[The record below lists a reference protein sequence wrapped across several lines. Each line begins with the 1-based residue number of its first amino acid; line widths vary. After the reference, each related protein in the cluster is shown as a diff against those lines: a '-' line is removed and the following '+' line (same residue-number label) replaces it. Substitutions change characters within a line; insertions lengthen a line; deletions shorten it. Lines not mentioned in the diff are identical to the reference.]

1 VLLTF
6 TVFLPLAGALALL
19 TLPRDRDRA
28 ARWLAVAFSLATFG
42 LAVAL
47 AVRFEVGQDG
57 FQLGVTADWVRSLG
71 VRFRLGVDGVSLP
84 LVLLTTVLAPL
95 AVTGSWRMSDRPRT
109 YLALLLVLETAM
121 LGVFVSLDLFLF
133 YIFWEAVLVPSYFLV
148 GSWGGPRR
156 IYAAVKF
163 FIYTLLGGLLMLVGI
178 VGLAYLH
185 AKATG
190 SPSFDYEA
198 LRDLGKNPVTQRW
211 LFLAFFAAF
220 AIKTPLVPLHSW
232 LPDAYVQA
240 PTTTTVLLAG
250 VMSKMGVYGFLRF
263 SLPLFPDAAH
273 WFQPLLLTLAVA
285 GILYCA
291 VVAAGQRDFKR
302 LVAYSSVS
310 HLGFIVLGIFAF
322 NVQGLQGGVF
332 YMVAHGLVIGGLF
345 FVTGMLLE
353 RRGTSE
359 IAAFGG
365 MQRSM
370 PRMAGVMLVITL
382 AAVALPGLVGF
393 VGEFL
398 TLIGAF
404 LANRAYAVLGAAGVI
419 LGAVYMLWA
428 YQRMWQ
434 GTLTTGPA
442 TATGPGPG
450 SGSGPGHSA
459 DLSGR
464 EWAIVV
470 PLLAAIIALG
480 MFPRPLLERIEPA
493 ARRVAQITAEA
504 RPGQAGSALKPLQHS
519 THTRTVTARGSGPGL
534 DGGPRAP
541 AGPDR

>member
-1 VLLTF
+1 VLLIF
-6 TVFLPLAGALALL
+6 TVFVPLAGALVLL
-19 TLPRDRDRA
+19 AVPRGQSGV
-28 ARWLAVAFSLATFG
+28 ARWLALAFSLATFG

-47 AVRFEVGQDG
+47 ALSFEVGRQG
-57 FQLGVTADWVRSLG
+57 FQLGVTANWVRSLG

-84 LVLLTTVLAPL
+84 LVLLTSVLGPL
-95 AVTGSWRMSDRPRT
+95 AVAGSWRMRDRQRS
-109 YLALLLVLETAM
+109 YLALLLVLESAL

-148 GSWGGPRR
+148 GVWGGPRR
-156 IYAAVKF
+156 IAAAVKF

-178 VGLAYLH
+178 VSLAYLH
-185 AKATG
+185 SKATG
-190 SPSFDYEA
+190 SFSFDYEA
-198 LRDLGKNPVTQRW
+198 LRDLSKNSVTQRW

-220 AIKTPLVPLHSW
+220 AIKTPLVPFHSW
-232 LPDAYVQA
+232 LPDTYVQA

-273 WFQPLLLTLAVA
+273 WFQPLLLTLAVVS
-285 GILYCA
+285 ILYGA
-291 VVAAGQRDFKR
+291 LVATGQRDFKR

-322 NVQGLQGGVF
+322 TVQGLQGGVF
-332 YMVAHGLVIGGLF
+332 YMVAHGLIIGGLF
-345 FVTGMLLE
+345 FVTGMLQE

-359 IAAFGG
+359 MAELGG
-365 MQRSM
+365 LQQVV
-370 PRMAGVMLVITL
+370 PRMAGVTLVITL

-404 LANRAYAVLGAAGVI
+404 LTHRAYAVVGALGVI

-434 GTLTTGPA
+434 GRLTREENRAIG
-442 TATGPGPG
+442 
-450 SGSGPGHSA
+450 
-459 DLSGR
+459 DLDGR

-480 MFPRPLLERIEPA
+480 IFPRPLLDRIEPA
-493 ARRVAQITAEA
+493 AQRVVQITTQAA
-504 RPGQAGSALKPLQHS
+504 GAGGVRGTSRGLPGGSGSGSALEE
-519 THTRTVTARGSGPGL
+519 TTRPQ
-534 DGGPRAP
+534 P
-541 AGPDR
+541 

>member
-1 VLLTF
+1 MLLTS
-6 TVFLPLAGALALL
+6 TVFLPLAGALVLL
-19 TLPRDRDRA
+19 CLPRGA
-28 ARWLAVAFSLATFG
+28 HGLARWLALAFSVATFG

-47 AVRFEVGQDG
+47 AVRFQIGEPG
-57 FQLGVTADWVRSLG
+57 FQLGVNASWVRSLG

-84 LVLLTTVLAPL
+84 LLLLTALLAPL
-95 AVTGSWRMSDRPRT
+95 AVVGSWRVQDRPRS
-109 YLALLLVLETAM
+109 YLALLLVLETAL
-121 LGVFVSLDLFLF
+121 LGVFVALDLFLF

-148 GSWGGPRR
+148 GSWGGERR

-163 FIYTLLGGLLMLVGI
+163 FVYTLLGGLLMLVGI

-198 LRDLGKNPVTQRW
+198 LRDLAKDPVTQRW
-211 LFLAFFAAF
+211 LFAAFFAAF

-263 SLPLFPDAAH
+263 SLPLFPNAAH
-273 WFQPLLLTLAVA
+273 WFQPLMLTLAVA

-291 VVAAGQRDFKR
+291 LVAAGQRDFKR

-322 NVQGLQGGVF
+322 NLQGLQGGVF
-332 YMVAHGLVIGGLF
+332 YMVAHGVVIGGLF
-345 FVTGMLLE
+345 FVTGMLAE

-359 IAAFGG
+359 MARLGG
-365 MQRSM
+365 LQRTM

-382 AAVALPGLVGF
+382 AAVALPGLIGF

-404 LANRAYAVLGAAGVI
+404 LTNRAAAVLGAGGVI

-434 GTLTTGPA
+434 GARTGEVSGGSEGA
-442 TATGPGPG
+442 APGRG
-450 SGSGPGHSA
+450 A
-459 DLSGR
+459 VDLDGR
-464 EWAIVV
+464 EWAIVL

-480 MFPRPLLERIEPA
+480 VFPRPLLQRIEPA
-493 ARRVAQITAEA
+493 TQRVVKITADA
-504 RPGQAGSALKPLQHS
+504 RTGQAGRALEAPTPKP
-519 THTRTVTARGSGPGL
+519 
-534 DGGPRAP
+534 AP
-541 AGPDR
+541 

>member
-1 VLLTF
+1 MTLTL
-6 TVFLPLAGALALL
+6 TVFVPLAGALVLFAI
-19 TLPRDRDRA
+19 PRGQQPL
-28 ARWLAVAFSLATFG
+28 ARWVALAFSLAAFG
-42 LAVAL
+42 LSVAL
-47 AVRFEVGQDG
+47 ALQFEAGRTG

-84 LVLLTTVLAPL
+84 LVLLTTVLSPL
-95 AVTGSWRMSDRPRT
+95 AVVGSWRLRERARA
-109 YLALLLVLETAM
+109 YLALLLVLEAA
-121 LGVFVSLDLFLF
+121 LIGVFVSLDLFLF

-148 GSWGGPRR
+148 GVWGGPRR
-156 IYAAVKF
+156 IAAAIKF
-163 FIYTLLGGLLMLVGI
+163 FVYTLLGGLLMLVGI

-198 LRDLGKNPVTQRW
+198 LRDLAKNPVTQRW

-220 AIKTPLVPLHSW
+220 AIKTPLVPFHSW
-232 LPDAYVQA
+232 LPITYVEA
-240 PTTTTVLLAG
+240 PTATTVLLAG

-263 SLPLFPDAAH
+263 ALPLFPDAAH
-273 WFQPLLLTLAVA
+273 WFQPLLLSLAVI

-291 VVAAGQRDFKR
+291 LVATGQRDFKR

-322 NVQGLQGGVF
+322 TVQGLQGGVF

-345 FVTGMLLE
+345 FVTGMLQE
-353 RRGTSE
+353 RRGTSD

-365 MQRSM
+365 LQRVA
-370 PRMAGVMLVITL
+370 PRMAGAMLVITL
-382 AAVALPGLVGF
+382 GAVALPGLIGF

-404 LANRAYAVLGAAGVI
+404 LAHRAYAVLGALGVI
-419 LGAVYMLWA
+419 LGAVYLLWA

-434 GTLTTGPA
+434 GPV
-442 TATGPGPG
+442 TAEENRAIG
-450 SGSGPGHSA
+450 
-459 DLSGR
+459 DLDGR

-480 MFPRPLLERIEPA
+480 IFPRPLLQRIEPA
-493 ARRVAQITAEA
+493 ARQVAQITAQA
-504 RPGQAGSALKPLQHS
+504 AGQRPGSALGADRLDRSP
-519 THTRTVTARGSGPGL
+519 TNPTVTARGAGPGP
-534 DGGPRAP
+534 DGGARAP
-541 AGPDR
+541 AGPAGPDR

>member
-1 VLLTF
+1 VLLTI
-6 TVFLPLAGALALL
+6 TVFVPLAGALALL
-19 TLPRDRDRA
+19 AVPGERQRL
-28 ARWLAVAFSLATFG
+28 ARWLALAFSLAALG
-42 LAVAL
+42 LSAAL
-47 AVRFEVGQDG
+47 ALDFEVGRQG

-84 LVLLTTVLAPL
+84 LILLTTVLAPL
-95 AVTGSWRMSDRPRT
+95 AVAGSWHMRQRQRT
-109 YLALLLVLETAM
+109 YLSLLLVLETAM

-133 YIFWEAVLVPSYFLV
+133 YIFWELVLVPSYFLV
-148 GSWGGPRR
+148 GAWGGPRR
-156 IYAAVKF
+156 IAAAVKF
-163 FIYTLLGGLLMLVGI
+163 FVYTLLGGLFMLVGI
-178 VGLAYLH
+178 VALAYLH

-190 SPSFDYEA
+190 SASFDYEA
-198 LRDLGKNPVTQRW
+198 LRDLSKDPVTQRW

-232 LPDAYVQA
+232 LPETYVQA

-263 SLPLFPDAAH
+263 ALPLFPDAAH
-273 WFQPLLLTLAVA
+273 WFQPLLLTLAVTS
-285 GILYCA
+285 ILYAA

-322 NVQGLQGGVF
+322 TVQGLQGGVF
-332 YMVAHGLVIGGLF
+332 YMVAHGLLIGGLF
-345 FVTGMLLE
+345 FVTGMLRE

-359 IAAFGG
+359 IGELGG
-365 MQRSM
+365 LQQVV

-382 AAVALPGLVGF
+382 GAVALPGLVGF

-398 TLIGAF
+398 TLTGAF
-404 LANRAYAVLGAAGVI
+404 LAHRAYAVLGAVGVI
-419 LGAVYMLWA
+419 LGAVYLLWA

-434 GTLTTGPA
+434 GPLTREENGA
-442 TATGPGPG
+442 I
-450 SGSGPGHSA
+450 A
-459 DLSGR
+459 DLDGR

-480 MFPRPLLERIEPA
+480 IFPRPLLQRIEPA
-493 ARRVAQITAEA
+493 ARQVAQITAETA
-504 RPGQAGSALKPLQHS
+504 GQRAGSALPE
-519 THTRTVTARGSGPGL
+519 
-534 DGGPRAP
+534 GGARAP

>member
-6 TVFLPLAGALALL
+6 TVFAPLVGALALFAV
-19 TLPRDRDRA
+19 PREQQRL
-28 ARWLAVAFSLATFG
+28 ARWAALAFSLAVFG
-42 LAVAL
+42 LSVAL
-47 AVRFEVGQDG
+47 ALSFEVGRAG

-84 LVLLTTVLAPL
+84 LVLLTTVLTPL
-95 AVTGSWRMSDRPRT
+95 AVAGSWHMRERPRG
-109 YLALLLVLETAM
+109 YLALLLVLETAL

-148 GSWGGPRR
+148 GVWGGPRR
-156 IYAAVKF
+156 IAAAVKF
-163 FIYTLLGGLLMLVGI
+163 FVYTLLGGLLMLVGI

-185 AKATG
+185 AKASGTA
-190 SPSFDYEA
+190 SFDYEA
-198 LRDLGKNPVTQRW
+198 LRNLSKDPVTQRW
-211 LFLAFFAAF
+211 LFLAFLAAF
-220 AIKTPLVPLHSW
+220 AIKTPMVPLHSW
-232 LPDAYVQA
+232 LPDTYVQA

-250 VMSKMGVYGFLRF
+250 VMSKMGVYGLLRF
-263 SLPLFPDAAH
+263 ALPLFPDAAH
-273 WFQPLLLTLAVA
+273 WLQPLLLTLAVV

-291 VVAAGQRDFKR
+291 LVATGQRDFKR

-310 HLGFIVLGIFAF
+310 HLGFVVLGISAMTL
-322 NVQGLQGGVF
+322 QGLQGAVF

-345 FVTGMLLE
+345 FVTGMLQE

-359 IAAFGG
+359 MAELGG
-365 MQRSM
+365 LQQSV

-404 LANRAYAVLGAAGVI
+404 LTHRVYAVLGALGVI

-428 YQRMWQ
+428 YQRMWH
-434 GTLTTGPA
+434 GALTREENRAIG
-442 TATGPGPG
+442 
-450 SGSGPGHSA
+450 
-459 DLSGR
+459 DLDGR

-480 MFPRPLLERIEPA
+480 VFPRPLLQRIEPA
-493 ARRVAQITAEA
+493 AQQVVQITAQA
-504 RPGQAGSALKPLQHS
+504 APQRGGGALGAGSPGGGQS
-519 THTRTVTARGSGPGL
+519 PTRTATARDAAPGL
-534 DGGPRAP
+534 DGGARAP

>member
-1 VLLTF
+1 MLLTF

-332 YMVAHGLVIGGLF
+332 YMVAAGAARHLGDRRVRRHAAVDAAHGRRHAGDHAR
-345 FVTGMLLE
+345 
-353 RRGTSE
+353 RRG
-359 IAAFGG
+359 
-365 MQRSM
+365 
-370 PRMAGVMLVITL
+370 P
-382 AAVALPGLVGF
+382 
-393 VGEFL
+393 
-398 TLIGAF
+398 
-404 LANRAYAVLGAAGVI
+404 
-419 LGAVYMLWA
+419 
-428 YQRMWQ
+428 
-434 GTLTTGPA
+434 
-442 TATGPGPG
+442 PGPG
-450 SGSGPGHSA
+450 RLRGRVPHPHRRVPGQPRLRGPRRRRGDPGCRNSPTKPTRP
-459 DLSGR
+459 GR
-464 EWAIVV
+464 ATAASVITSMT
-470 PLLAAIIALG
+470 PAMRGIDRCMPPNAAISEV
-480 MFPRPLLERIEPA
+480 PRRSSTPPTPA
-493 ARRVAQITAEA
+493 
-504 RPGQAGSALKPLQHS
+504 P
-519 THTRTVTARGSGPGL
+519 
-534 DGGPRAP
+534 
-541 AGPDR
+541 